1 MQSEDMIVLDEFCV
15 SHELDVSFIRSL
27 EEHGLVE
34 IVSVNQVSY
43 INMDELPQLEK
54 IVRIH
59 DELNVN
65 PEGIDAI
72 KNLLQRIEDLQN
84 EIATLKN
91 RLSFYGE
98 K

>member
-1 MQSEDMIVLDEFCV
+1 MQSEDKIVLDEFCV
-15 SHELDVSFIRSL
+15 SHEIDVSFIRTL
-27 EEHGLVE
+27 EQHGLVE

-59 DELNVN
+59 DELNIN

-72 KNLLQRIEDLQN
+72 KNLLQRIEDLQK